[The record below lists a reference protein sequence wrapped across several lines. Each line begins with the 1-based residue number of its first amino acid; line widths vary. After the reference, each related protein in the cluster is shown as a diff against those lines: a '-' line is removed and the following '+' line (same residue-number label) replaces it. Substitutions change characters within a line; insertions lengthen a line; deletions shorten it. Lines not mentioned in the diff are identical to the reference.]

1 MEVATL
7 ANIPWLVDN
16 NRGHMKKIAKE
27 AKGDLIMKK

>member
-16 NRGHMKKIAKE
+16 NRGHMKIAKE